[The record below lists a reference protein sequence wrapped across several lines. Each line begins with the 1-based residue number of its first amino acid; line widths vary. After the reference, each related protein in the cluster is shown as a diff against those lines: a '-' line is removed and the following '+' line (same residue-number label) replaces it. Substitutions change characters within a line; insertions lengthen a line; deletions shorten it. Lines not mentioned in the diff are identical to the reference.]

1 MIFRYS
7 NEGTDF
13 EEGTHYLLFGLLALL
28 ILMLPVNNI
37 VSYLERHFYL
47 PWHILVFLI

>member
-13 EEGTHYLLFGLLALL
+13 EEGTHQICAKHRFHANEQAPSVWVVGF
-28 ILMLPVNNI
+28 
-37 VSYLERHFYL
+37 SYSN
-47 PWHILVFLI
+47 VAC

>member
-13 EEGTHYLLFGLLALL
+13 EEGTHHRFHANEQAPSVWVVGS
-28 ILMLPVNNI
+28 
-37 VSYLERHFYL
+37 SYSN
-47 PWHILVFLI
+47 VAC